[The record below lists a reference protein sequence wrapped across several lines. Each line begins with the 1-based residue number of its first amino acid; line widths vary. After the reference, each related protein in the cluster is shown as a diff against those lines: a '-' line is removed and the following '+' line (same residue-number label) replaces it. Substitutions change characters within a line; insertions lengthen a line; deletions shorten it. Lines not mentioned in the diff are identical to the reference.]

1 MVDDDDLTPQHVKP
15 KQVPKN
21 LALMSLEA
29 LDDYIAELEA
39 EIARAR
45 EAIAEKQSARGD
57 AESVF
62 RS

>member
-1 MVDDDDLTPQHVKP
+1 MMEEDDLTLQHVKP
-15 KQVPKN
+15 KPKPRN
-21 LALMSLEA
+21 LALMSIEA
-29 LDDYIAELEA
+29 LDDYIADLEA

-45 EAIAEKQSARGD
+45 DAIAAKQTARGD

>member
-1 MVDDDDLTPQHVKP
+1 MMDENDLEPQHVEPKP
-15 KQVPKN
+15 KPKN

-29 LDDYIAELEA
+29 LDDYIAGLEA

-45 EAIAEKQSARGD
+45 EAIAEKQTARGD

>member
-1 MVDDDDLTPQHVKP
+1 MDDDLELQHVER
-15 KQVPKN
+15 KQPPKN

-29 LDDYIAELEA
+29 LNDYIAELEA

-45 EAIAEKQSARGD
+45 EAIGEKQSARGD

>member
-1 MVDDDDLTPQHVKP
+1 MADDDDLLPQHVEP
-15 KQVPKN
+15 KAKPKN

-29 LDDYIAELEA
+29 LDDYIVGLEA

-45 EAIAEKQSARGD
+45 ETIAEKQSARGD

-62 RS
+62 TS